1 MQVETVREKCRRE
14 VQFSKVGLELPH
26 SDRPFKR
33 RASNTESSEP
43 DNKEIG
49 SGETC
54 SGSDSL
60 QPVIEEREVPHDTSI
75 PLGCSGE
82 LICRKITCYV
92 RDMGVVISVQEVANE
107 KSDTSMLADPQ
118 NLLKGSSGDK
128 ETVKSAVCF
137 IITEIYILKT
147 VTYMYINCVS
157 VVS

>member
-1 MQVETVREKCRRE
+1 M
-14 VQFSKVGLELPH
+14 QFSKVGLKLPH

-33 RASNTESSEP
+33 RASNTESCEP

-54 SGSDSL
+54 GGSDSL

-75 PLGCSGE
+75 SLGCSGE
-82 LICRKITCYV
+82 LICRNRADSV
-92 RDMGVVISVQEVANE
+92 SDMGAAFSVQEVANE
-107 KSDTSMLADPQ
+107 KSDTSTLADPQ
-118 NLLKGSSGDK
+118 NSMLKGSSGDQ
-128 ETVKSAVCF
+128 ETVKSTVCF